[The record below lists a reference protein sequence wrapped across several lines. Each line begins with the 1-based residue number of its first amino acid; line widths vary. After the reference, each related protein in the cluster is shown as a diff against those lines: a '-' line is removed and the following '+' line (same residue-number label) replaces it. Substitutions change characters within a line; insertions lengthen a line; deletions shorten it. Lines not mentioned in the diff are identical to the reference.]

1 MRFLTER
8 IKSVEQALGIGY
20 IDDAGLDYKEY
31 ITSEYP
37 VVEVVSTGGH
47 SGEQLPVVGTSGVT
61 EALAQTNDRVTMKH
75 KQRTVSNH

>member
-8 IKSVEQALGIGY
+8 VKSVEQALGIGY

-31 ITSEYP
+31 VTSEYP

-47 SGEQLPVVGTSGVT
+47 GGEHLPVVGTSSVT
-61 EALAQTNDRVTMKH
+61 EALAQTNDRVMMKH